1 MKRFI
6 FVSIIFMGWAF
17 YELSGGAD
25 FKPDARLAEKQAA
38 AAARKANDVV
48 TRAAITPSVADLT
61 VARMS
66 NDTAVNTAPVDEPA
80 AAARKPDAP
89 KLQNIG
95 QGTLKVLALTTPAP
109 DAIPQPQQASA
120 TAGAIAPAIIDVAD
134 WRVVTGNRVNMR
146 NGPGTEYSVVERL
159 QRGDRVEVLQDPG
172 TGWVKLKVEY
182 SGRVGWMADFLLAT
196 PQ

>member
-38 AAARKANDVV
+38 AARKADDVV

-61 VARMS
+61 VARMA
-66 NDTAVNTAPVDEPA
+66 NDTAVNAAPVDEPA

-134 WRVVTGNRVNMR
+134 WRIVTGNRVNMR

-182 SGRVGWMADFLLAT
+182 SGRVGWMADFLLVT